1 MTRFR
6 AMNPRDPAWFD
17 RQRARTAELLAIL
30 DRPATPQELA
40 DALAIVSA
48 HREPIQPSIFS
59 ERRTAA

>member
-1 MTRFR
+1 MR
-6 AMNPRDPAWFD
+6 PRGPAWFD

-48 HREPIQPSIFS
+48 ARESPQPSLFCGRQS
-59 ERRTAA
+59 AA